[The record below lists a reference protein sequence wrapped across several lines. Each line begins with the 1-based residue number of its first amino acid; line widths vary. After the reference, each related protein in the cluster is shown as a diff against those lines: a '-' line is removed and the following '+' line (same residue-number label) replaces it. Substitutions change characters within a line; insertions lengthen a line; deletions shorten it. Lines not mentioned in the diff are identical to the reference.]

1 LSEGRA
7 RFVENLNDM
16 RKLILGALLLL
27 SVILVGCNKASTV
40 YTLNFTATHGVTQE
54 NQFCDPYGYYS
65 WSVEDKKGNS
75 KYEKSGSVIRQ
86 TITGTATATK
96 GDWIYIYISVGD
108 VFDYGS
114 VSCKSTVGSIN
125 LYAFTD
131 NLYIAENDSE
141 TVKYMNVNLQGT
153 DTTIRVKEIKYQLK

>member
-1 LSEGRA
+1 MSEGRA

-16 RKLILGALLLL
+16 KKLILGALLLL

-86 TITGTATATK
+86 TVTGTTTATK

-114 VSCKSTVGSIN
+114 VTCKSTEGIIN

-141 TVKYMNVNLQGT
+141 TVKYMNVNLNGT